1 MLHSEKFRSFMR
13 HPGYNKTP
21 KAPPPPDYAGAAQA
35 TAQGNKDAILAQT
48 AANRVNQIT
57 PEGSLTYDVTGQDPS
72 GNPTWTATQQYS
84 PDQQQIYQGNV
95 DLSKGLLN
103 TAQQGLGKVD
113 DLLAN
118 PTIDESKLAQM
129 PIQGQSVQDAI
140 FSRLT
145 PQLERQRGGLE
156 NQLANQGI
164 TRGSEA
170 WNNAMTDQ
178 SQSENDLMTQA
189 ALQGINTGMTARQQG
204 IQEQAY
210 MQDRPLNVVNA
221 LRTGNQVQGPQFVQ
235 PSQQG
240 FAPGPDLLGAANSQ
254 YQANLGAFNANS
266 AQRGQMMG
274 GLFNM
279 GAAAIPIFSDRR
291 LKRNIKRIGTHN
303 TGIGIYSYEYL
314 WGEHGVGVM
323 ADEVERVIPDA
334 VVTHSSGF
342 KMVDYAK
349 V

>member
-1 MLHSEKFRSFMR
+1 MSK
-13 HPGYNKTP
+13 P

-35 TAQGNKDAILAQT
+35 TAQGNKEAILAQT

-57 PEGSLTYDVTGQDPS
+57 PEGTLTYDVTGQDPS
-72 GNPTWTATQQYS
+72 GNPMWTATQQYS
-84 PDQQQIYQGNV
+84 PDQQALYQGNV

-103 TAQQGLGKVD
+103 TAQKGLGSVD
-113 DLLAN
+113 ELLAD

-189 ALQGINTGMTARQQG
+189 ALQGINTGLTARQQG
-204 IQEQAY
+204 MQEQAY
-210 MQDRPLNVVNA
+210 IQDRPLNVVNA
-221 LRTGNQVQGPQFVQ
+221 LRTGNQVQGPQFVN

-240 FAPGPDLLGAANSQ
+240 FAPGPDLLGATRDQYGAAVGAN
-254 YQANLGAFNANS
+254 NANAASRS
-266 AQRGQMMG
+266 ATTTGLMG
-274 GLFNM
+274 I
-279 GAAAIPIFSDRR
+279 A
-291 LKRNIKRIGTHN
+291 GTA
-303 TGIGIYSYEYL
+303 L
-314 WGEHGVGVM
+314 
-323 ADEVERVIPDA
+323 A
-334 VVTHSSGF
+334 VF
-342 KMVDYAK
+342 
-349 V
+349 